1 MPAGRVPV
9 LPCFL
14 SRFHFVAPHK
24 EVLRSSMLV
33 KESLKL
39 HSAEQRNQAG
49 NRDRSGSLEE
59 PLQRRELLLLSGG
72 ALHQQGNVFGGGL
85 SSSAQEL
92 RAPAAPEVSARR
104 LHGRGRRVPAAQE
117 FSERT
122 DGLDR
127 TENVGAQ
134 ALCAPH
140 QRFLQTP
147 HQDAPRIGDGRGCD
161 GSGRRTAPRDRGESS
176 ASFVGGR
183 SAGTRAR
190 RDGPRRGRISRDHS
204 RISRQTPSH
213 AL

>member
-1 MPAGRVPV
+1 MSASPVHVLLDGAGF
-9 LPCFL
+9 C
-14 SRFHFVAPHK
+14 HGAHA
-24 EVLRSSMLV
+24 
-33 KESLKL
+33 
-39 HSAEQRNQAG
+39 SAERYARGTPSCATLFSIPLSFRRPAQGGFEVVHARQGKSEAAQRRTARNQAG

-183 SAGTRAR
+183 SA
-190 RDGPRRGRISRDHS
+190 
-204 RISRQTPSH
+204 
-213 AL
+213 